1 MKTTKEM
8 IEVMQHFDYGGEIE
22 YAYYLSENIWTST
35 NCPNW
40 DWSNTNYRI
49 KTENSLITIEKWL
62 VRSNEGDYRVVEASN
77 IRMIEN
83 IVIIKLLDTYVIKI

>member
-8 IEVMQHFDYGGEIE
+8 IEVMQHFDNGGEIE

-49 KTENSLITIEKWL
+49 KQKI
-62 VRSNEGDYRVVEASN
+62 A
-77 IRMIEN
+77 
-83 IVIIKLLDTYVIKI
+83 LLL